1 MPHTDTTPVSASG
14 TVSTGFSIRYI
25 KNWAYALSGEVINGD
40 GETNTLLDF
49 TVANNSFIVAEF
61 QIGFA
66 GPRSNDDTRIEILLN
81 EILVASNVYN
91 NNYGDIVRHD
101 FNLLLP
107 GSSNVKCQAVKVSG
121 TADVPVLLWMA
132 GRVYG
137 EE

>member
-1 MPHTDTTPVSASG
+1 MAKAEGLPPTAS
-14 TVSTGFSIRYI
+14 TVVPGLSLNYL
-25 KNWAYALSGEVINGD
+25 KDWAYAFSGEVINGD

-49 TVANNSFIVAEF
+49 TVGSTSFIVAQF

-66 GPRSNDDTRIEILLN
+66 GARSNDDTRIQILLN
-81 EILVASNVYN
+81 DVIVASNVYN

-101 FNLLLP
+101 FDLLLP
-107 GSSNVKCQAVKVSG
+107 GETHLKAQAVKLSG

-137 EE
+137 AA

>member
-1 MPHTDTTPVSASG
+1 MAPVQPGAS
-14 TVSTGFSIRYI
+14 VAATGLGIRYI
-25 KNWAYALSGEVINGD
+25 GTDPMFAYAYSGEVINGD
-40 GETNTLLDF
+40 GETDTMLEF
-49 TVANNSFIVAEF
+49 AVANNSFIVAQF

-101 FNLLLP
+101 FDLLLS
-107 GSSNVKCQAVKVSG
+107 GSSNVKCQAVKLTG
-121 TADVPVLLWMA
+121 TDNVPLFLWMS

-137 EE
+137 AY